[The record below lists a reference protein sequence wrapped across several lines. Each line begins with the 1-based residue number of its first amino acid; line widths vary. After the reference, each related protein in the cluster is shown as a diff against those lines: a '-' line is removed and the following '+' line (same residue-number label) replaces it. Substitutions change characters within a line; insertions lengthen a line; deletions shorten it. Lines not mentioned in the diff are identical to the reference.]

1 MSSMVRAAAPRTTSM
16 PPARPDRGRRG
27 ILGALI
33 AGAGLGLVARA
44 RGAAAEELPKVTR
57 EAVAYQ
63 DQPRNGM
70 ACGLCSLFVAPD
82 RCKVLDGTVSRT
94 GWCKLFDM
102 VD

>member
-1 MSSMVRAAAPRTTSM
+1 M
-16 PPARPDRGRRG
+16 PTGPVDRQRRG
-27 ILGALI
+27 FLARLIGA
-33 AGAGLGLVARA
+33 ATLGLVGRTR
-44 RGAAAEELPKVTR
+44 RGAADELPKVSR
-57 EAVAYQ
+57 QEVAYQ

-82 RCKVLDGTVSRT
+82 RCKVLDGTVSRS

>member
-1 MSSMVRAAAPRTTSM
+1 M
-16 PPARPDRGRRG
+16 PIASVDRRRRG
-27 ILGALI
+27 FLARLIGGATI
-33 AGAGLGLVARA
+33 GLVGRA
-44 RGAAAEELPKVTR
+44 RRGGAEELPKVSR
-57 EAVAYQ
+57 AEVAYQ

-82 RCKVLDGTVSRT
+82 RCKVLDGTVSRS

>member
-1 MSSMVRAAAPRTTSM
+1 M
-16 PPARPDRGRRG
+16 PAARPDRGRRRFLARLAG
-27 ILGALI
+27 GA
-33 AGAGLGLVARA
+33 ALGLAGRTRRA
-44 RGAAAEELPKVTR
+44 GAEELPKVSR
-57 EAVAYQ
+57 AEVAYQ

-82 RCKVLDGTVSRT
+82 RCKILDGTVSRT